1 MSANHTVWPKIS
13 VVIPSFNQVQYIEA
27 TIESVLDQGYPNLEF
42 IVIDGGSTDGT
53 VDIIKRYSEHLSYW
67 VSEPDDGQTDALIK
81 GFDRSTGEIL
91 CWLCSDDL
99 FELNTLKEVAEVFT
113 EHPDWQVVYGDS
125 MWIDAQSR
133 PISFKKEIGF
143 NRFIYMYD
151 YNYLPQ
157 PSTFWRRGIYERVG
171 GLDPRMKLA
180 MDGDLWARF
189 AEHTDLHHVPR
200 AWSRMRFYPEQK
212 NQRLR
217 AVSDDEDALIRGRYT
232 PEQPPWLR
240 YMKRLA
246 AKGLRVALKLARGAY
261 R

>member
-1 MSANHTVWPKIS
+1 MTDEETRWPRIS

-27 TIESVLDQGYPNLEF
+27 TLKSVLDQHYPDVEL

-53 VDIIKRYSEHLSYW
+53 VDILKKYAEHLSYW

-81 GFDRSTGEIL
+81 GFDRSTGEIM

-99 FELNTLKEVAEVFT
+99 FELNTLKEVAEVFA
-113 EHPDWQVVYGDS
+113 EHPDWQVVYGDGI
-125 MWIDAQSR
+125 WIDAQSR
-133 PISFKKEIGF
+133 PIAFKKEIGF

-157 PSTFWRRGIYERVG
+157 PSTFWRRDLYKRVG
-171 GLDPRMKLA
+171 GLDPQMKLA

-189 AEHTDLHHVPR
+189 AEHTNLHHVPR
-200 AWSRMRFYPEQK
+200 QWSRMRFYPEQK
-212 NQRLR
+212 NQRFR
-217 AVSDDEDALIRGRYT
+217 ALSDEEDALIQSRYT
-232 PEQPPWLR
+232 PDQSPSVR
-240 YMKRLA
+240 HAKRVA
-246 AKGLRVALKLARGAY
+246 AKVLRVVLKLARGAY